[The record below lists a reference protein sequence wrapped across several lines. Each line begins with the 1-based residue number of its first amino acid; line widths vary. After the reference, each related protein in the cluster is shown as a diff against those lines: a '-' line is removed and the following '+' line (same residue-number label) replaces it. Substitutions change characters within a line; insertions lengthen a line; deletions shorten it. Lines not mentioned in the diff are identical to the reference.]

1 MGGGWGGGSPLLQPP
16 LLGELSAQGGV
27 EDGVE
32 GEQGGPRAQPRVQTL
47 QHSAAEQ
54 DVHPGVQ
61 DLIPGDH
68 ADVDEQQLLRLSRQH
83 GEGVTRPQ
91 LLESGLDDEDLGG
104 EGKGVTFW
112 CRRVG
117 GAPKDWGEGGAQL
130 DWESQLWGHQDPAH
144 LHEGQWGTLKL
155 GTSPREARGGHPRR
169 VRGGT

>member
-1 MGGGWGGGSPLLQPP
+1 MGEGGGWGGGSPLLQPP

-104 EGKGVTFW
+104 EGRGSPF
-112 CRRVG
+112 
-117 GAPKDWGEGGAQL
+117 GAAEWGEPQRIGG
-130 DWESQLWGHQDPAH
+130 
-144 LHEGQWGTLKL
+144 
-155 GTSPREARGGHPRR
+155 RGGHSWTGSLSYGDTRTQHISTR
-169 VRGGT
+169 DNGGH